1 MLLKIGF
8 NNQPLNPF
16 VQIKF
21 SKFSSIDSTWDH
33 FTFNSNLINPTITK
47 RSPKLRITHDQR
59 DTQIEYQQNL
69 SIRLRKCKFSKQI
82 KVSILPSPNQ
92 CISRLEKLDK
102 RGKRERERERAD
114 LGNHKQPDPLKY
126 EEWYHP
132 STRGVIFKHAD
143 SSTMKKRP
151 RA

>member
-47 RSPKLRITHDQR
+47 RNLESLMINETHRSNINKTSPFDYGNANSRNKLKC
-59 DTQIEYQQNL
+59 L
-69 SIRLRKCKFSKQI
+69 S
-82 KVSILPSPNQ
+82 SPPPINVYPGWKNWT
-92 CISRLEKLDK
+92 S
-102 RGKRERERERAD
+102 GVRERERERGQILAIISS
-114 LGNHKQPDPLKY
+114 LILLNMKNGIILPL
-126 EEWYHP
+126 EA
-132 STRGVIFKHAD
+132 SSSNTLTR
-143 SSTMKKRP
+143 R
-151 RA
+151 R

>member
-47 RSPKLRITHDQR
+47 RNLESLMINETHRSNINKTSPFDYGNANSRNKLKC
-59 DTQIEYQQNL
+59 L
-69 SIRLRKCKFSKQI
+69 S
-82 KVSILPSPNQ
+82 SPPPINVYPGWKNWT
-92 CISRLEKLDK
+92 S
-102 RGKRERERERAD
+102 GVRERERERAD

>member
-102 RGKRERERERAD
+102 QGKRERGQILAIISS
-114 LGNHKQPDPLKY
+114 LILLNMKNGIILPL
-126 EEWYHP
+126 EA
-132 STRGVIFKHAD
+132 SSSNTLTR
-143 SSTMKKRP
+143 R
-151 RA
+151 R